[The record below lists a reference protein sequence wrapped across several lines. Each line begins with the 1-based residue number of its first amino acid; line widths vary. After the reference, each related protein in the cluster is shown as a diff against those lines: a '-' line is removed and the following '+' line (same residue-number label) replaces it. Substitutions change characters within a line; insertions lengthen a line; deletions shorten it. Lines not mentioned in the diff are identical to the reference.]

1 MDFSYEKGEILYFL
15 WNDEFFS
22 QGKRFVS
29 KHEMNCFP
37 V

>member
-15 WNDEFFS
+15 WNDELFS

-29 KHEMNCFP
+29 KHETLGFSA
-37 V
+37 